1 MSTDDKPTPPRRP
14 RVGGPTYGKP
24 GGSRPGAAPPSV
36 DSHAPPPNIVP
47 FPASKPGP
55 TLSPASSDQE
65 AWLVKKIKGVPVQIF
80 LDVAGDAQ
88 EKTPG
93 HWVFP
98 VKALWRIEG
107 LGEFTPKEPLFAPR
121 DTVLFDPDW
130 REKAYPRLR
139 FAIITSI
146 EEGNR

>member
-1 MSTDDKPTPPRRP
+1 MSDDKPAPPRRP

-24 GGSRPGAAPPSV
+24 GGPRPSAAPPV
-36 DSHAPPPNIVP
+36 DSHALSQNIVP
-47 FPASKPGP
+47 FPTPKPGP
-55 TLSPASSDQE
+55 TLTPAASDQE
-65 AWLVKKIKGVPVQIF
+65 AWLVKKIRGVEVQIF
-80 LDVAGDAQ
+80 LDVAGEAV

-107 LGEFTPKEPLFAPR
+107 LGEFTAKEPLFAPR
-121 DTVLFDPDW
+121 DVVLFEPDW
-130 REKAYPRLR
+130 REKAYPSLR

-146 EEGNR
+146 EQGSR